1 MEVRGRAG
9 EGVVYA
15 AGSVEATAE
24 GAKAAIRKF
33 SRNVCCTKGVEFGVR
48 VEGEAGV
55 ELKPGR
61 PKVEAGTITKFGEAI
76 RVPEQDAWKGG

>member
-33 SRNVCCTKGVEFGVR
+33 SRNQKVLFVFKCYVCGPNKLFYNWVE
-48 VEGEAGV
+48 
-55 ELKPGR
+55 
-61 PKVEAGTITKFGEAI
+61 
-76 RVPEQDAWKGG
+76 